1 MGFYGEKSEEETVEN
16 RNKNLQKEPRR
27 TQEY

>member
-1 MGFYGEKSEEETVEN
+1 MGFYGENSEEETVEQS
-16 RNKNLQKEPRR
+16 NKNLQKEPRR